1 MQATPRPSSTTAL
14 LVLVG
19 FVAVSAGLIFAATR
33 ASKAPEIP
41 GLLWPDPPVLA
52 NFSLQGSAGKPI
64 DQHTLQGRWT
74 LLFFGFTNCPDV
86 CPTTLAVLKQAAA
99 RLADYPP
106 FREQGQ
112 VLFISLDPERDKPQQ
127 LGQYV
132 QYFDPRFLA
141 ATGDDA
147 ALDAVTVPL
156 GVIRA
161 KVPEASGGY
170 SIDHTAS
177 IFLIDPQ
184 LRVLGKFGL
193 PHTAAALD
201 EGFRAISSF
210 RGAR

>member
-1 MQATPRPSSTTAL
+1 MQASTKASSTTAL

-33 ASKAPEIP
+33 GSKAPDIP

-52 NFSLQGSAGKPI
+52 NFGLEGSAGKPI
-64 DQHTLQGRWT
+64 DQHSLEGRWT
-74 LLFFGFTNCPDV
+74 LLFFGFTNCPDI
-86 CPTTLAVLKQAAA
+86 CPTTLAVLKQTVA

-112 VLFISLDPERDKPQQ
+112 VLFISLDPARDTPAQ
-127 LGQYV
+127 LAQYV
-132 QYFDPRFLA
+132 QHFDTRFLA

-161 KVPEASGGY
+161 KVEDGSGGY

-177 IFLIDPQ
+177 IFLIDPK
-184 LRVLGKFGL
+184 LRVIGKFGL
-193 PHTAAALD
+193 PHSAAMLD
-201 EGFRAISSF
+201 EGFRAITGF
-210 RGAR
+210 RGAQ

>member
-1 MQATPRPSSTTAL
+1 MQASPKASSTTAL

-33 ASKAPEIP
+33 GSKAPDIP

-52 NFSLQGSAGKPI
+52 NFSLLGSADQPV
-64 DQHTLQGRWT
+64 DQHSLEGRWT

-86 CPTTLAVLKQAAA
+86 CPTTLAVLKQTVA

-112 VLFISLDPERDKPQQ
+112 VLFISLDPARDTPAQ
-127 LGQYV
+127 LAQYV
-132 QYFDPRFLA
+132 QHFDTRFLA

-161 KVPEASGGY
+161 KVEDGSGGY

-177 IFLIDPQ
+177 IFLIDPK
-184 LRVLGKFGL
+184 LRVIGKFGL
-193 PHTAAALD
+193 PHSAAMLD
-201 EGFRAISSF
+201 EGFRAITGF
-210 RGAR
+210 RGAQ

>member
-1 MQATPRPSSTTAL
+1 MQASPKASSTTAL

-33 ASKAPEIP
+33 GSKAPDIP

-64 DQHTLQGRWT
+64 DQHSLEGRWT

-86 CPTTLAVLKQAAA
+86 CPTTLAVLKQTVA

-112 VLFISLDPERDKPQQ
+112 VLFISLDPARDTPAQ

-132 QYFDPRFLA
+132 QHFDTRFLA

-161 KVPEASGGY
+161 KVEDGSGGY

-177 IFLIDPQ
+177 IFLIDPK
-184 LRVLGKFGL
+184 LRVIGKFGL
-193 PHTAAALD
+193 PHSAAMLD
-201 EGFRAISSF
+201 EGFRTITAF
-210 RGAR
+210 RGAQ

>member
-1 MQATPRPSSTTAL
+1 MQASTKASSTTAL

-33 ASKAPEIP
+33 GSKAPDIP

-52 NFSLQGSAGKPI
+52 NFSLLGSADQPI
-64 DQHTLQGRWT
+64 DQHSLEGRWT
-74 LLFFGFTNCPDV
+74 LLFFGFTNCPDI
-86 CPTTLAVLKQAAA
+86 CPTTLAVLKQTVA

-112 VLFISLDPERDKPQQ
+112 VLFISLDPARDTPAQ

-132 QYFDPRFLA
+132 QHFDTRFLA

-161 KVPEASGGY
+161 KVEDGSGGY

-177 IFLIDPQ
+177 IFLIDPK
-184 LRVLGKFGL
+184 LRVIGKFGL
-193 PHTAAALD
+193 PHSAAMLD
-201 EGFRAISSF
+201 EGFRAITNF

>member
-1 MQATPRPSSTTAL
+1 MQTAPKASSTTAL

-19 FVAVSAGLIFAATR
+19 FIAVSAGLIFAATR
-33 ASKAPEIP
+33 GTKAPDIP

-52 NFSLQGSAGKPI
+52 NFSLEGSAGKPI
-64 DQHTLQGRWT
+64 DQHSLEGRWT

-86 CPTTLAVLKQAAA
+86 CPTTLSALKQAAA

-112 VLFISLDPERDKPQQ
+112 VLFISLDPARDNAAQ
-127 LGQYV
+127 LAQYV
-132 QYFDPRFLA
+132 QHFDPRFLA

-161 KVPEASGGY
+161 KVEDASGGY

-193 PHTAAALD
+193 PHSAAALD
-201 EGFRAISSF
+201 EGFRAITNF
-210 RGAR
+210 RGER